1 MQSARE
7 RPSALT
13 GASAGVAEPAAY
25 LRGAQIQAAAVDA
38 AQEGAGERVSAVT
51 GRKRGRR

>member
-1 MQSARE
+1 VQSARE

-13 GASAGVAEPAAY
+13 GASAGVAEPAV
-25 LRGAQIQAAAVDA
+25 RGACRYKQQLLNA